1 MGCPHGEGLGLVEA
15 GLAVKAATPLQGHLV
30 SALEAGLA
38 RGTAS
43 AGAGQRR
50 HVLSGP
56 PERDDDAVVGGGHQ
70 DDRQQEEDQHLVR
83 GHRYAPRGGRC
94 LAARSKLKSD
104 LHSIAL
110 FK

>member
-1 MGCPHGEGLGLVEA
+1 MFLRGRAGRVGCPHGEWLGLAEA
-15 GLAVKAATPLQGHLV
+15 GPRLGHLV
-30 SALEAGLA
+30 SALEARL
-38 RGTAS
+38 

-50 HVLSGP
+50 HVLGGS
-56 PERDDDAVVGGGHQ
+56 PERGDDAVVGGGHQ

>member
-15 GLAVKAATPLQGHLV
+15 GLAVKAATPRQGHLV
-30 SALEAGLA
+30 SALEAGLS
-38 RGTAS
+38 RGAAS

-50 HVLSGP
+50 HVLGGP
-56 PERDDDAVVGGGHQ
+56 PERGDDAVVGGGHQ

-83 GHRYAPRGGRC
+83 GHRYAPQGGRC

-104 LHSIAL
+104 LHSTAS